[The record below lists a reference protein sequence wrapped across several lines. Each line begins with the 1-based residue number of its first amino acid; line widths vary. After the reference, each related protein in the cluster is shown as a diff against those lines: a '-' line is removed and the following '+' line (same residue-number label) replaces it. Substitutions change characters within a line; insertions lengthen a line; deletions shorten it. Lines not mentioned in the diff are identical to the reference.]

1 MNKLNVIRIGQVMT
15 TYDDSDG
22 ERIKVR
28 IKPDDAK
35 FTDEE
40 LPYAFP
46 LLPKMIHVKPKIGE
60 WVLLLT
66 SKASS
71 NSYHSNRYYI
81 GPIISQPQYLEC
93 EKSEIS
99 ALSLFPG
106 STKEPDIAPS
116 TNTKSHGAFA
126 KDNDVAIYG
135 RKKNDI
141 ILSDNDINIRNGSRL
156 KDNTQKGGIVF
167 NRSNP
172 SFINLKHHDNNR
184 FIGGTTADTQTNEEV
199 SNDNAYKS
207 SVVVAADKIAL
218 LSHQSKLYQKSEID
232 DDTMISNEE
241 VDKLI
246 EKAQSLPYGDI
257 LVDFLRQFRIA
268 FLLHT
273 HPYPN
278 MIPTIDDRID
288 KLSSYDLQN
297 ILNKNVKMV

>member
-1 MNKLNVIRIGQVMT
+1 MNNLNVIRICQVID
-15 TYDDSDG
+15 TYDESDG
-22 ERIKVR
+22 DRIKVR
-28 IKPDDAK
+28 IKRDDDK

-66 SKASS
+66 SKASP
-71 NSYHSNRYYI
+71 NSYNSNRYYI
-81 GPIISQPQYLEC
+81 GPIISQPQYLEG
-93 EKSEIS
+93 EMSEFTVLS
-99 ALSLFPG
+99 QYPGAL
-106 STKEPDIAPS
+106 KEPDVAPS
-116 TNTKSHGAFA
+116 TNTESHGAFA
-126 KDNDVAIYG
+126 KDKDVAIYG

-156 KDNTQKGGIVF
+156 KDNAQKGGIVF

-199 SNDNAYKS
+199 STDNAYKS

-218 LSHQSKLYQKSEID
+218 LSHQSKLYASKID
-232 DDTMISNEE
+232 KDTMISDEE

-257 LVDFLRQFRIA
+257 LVDFLKQFLNA
-268 FLLHT
+268 FLLHV
-273 HPYPN
+273 HPYPG
-278 MIPTIDDRID
+278 MSPDLDDRVG
-288 KLSSYDLQN
+288 KLYSYDLQK